1 LTYRAECEIHTD
13 QYPKPWEGVLL
24 SEHTFLFADLVG
36 FTALTDAEGD
46 DRAAEVALGLYER
59 VRGLLSRYEAQELKT
74 LGDGVA
80 LRCDQPAKGIALALR
95 IVEELESIPGFPPV
109 RVGVHTGPAVQR
121 QGEWYGRTVNVAARL
136 CSAAAGGEVL
146 VSEQACGAAGRLPK
160 IKFGERRLHW
170 LRNVTEPIAAHV
182 ASVRSCSIAR
192 RLVLRRA
199 LVPSR
204 GGGLSAAHAEVAQR

>member
-1 LTYRAECEIHTD
+1 VRYILIGIRNRRLPLA
-13 QYPKPWEGVLL
+13 Q
-24 SEHTFLFADLVG
+24 HTFLFADLVG

-46 DRAAEVALGLYER
+46 DRAADVALGLYER
-59 VRGLLSRYEAQELKT
+59 VRGLLSRYEAEELKT

-80 LRCDQPAKGIALALR
+80 LRCEEAGNGVTLAVRL
-95 IVEELESIPGFPPV
+95 VEELDSTPAFPAV

-136 CSAAAGGEVL
+136 CSAAGGGEVL
-146 VSEQACGAAGRLPK
+146 VSEQARRAAGRLPK
-160 IKFGERRLHW
+160 VEFGERRLHW

-192 RLVLRRA
+192 RFAPRR
-199 LVPSR
+199 LLPFSES
-204 GGGLSAAHAEVAQR
+204 GLIAARAQDAPK